1 MTPFE
6 AARRNLAEQA
16 RLEPIVLQ
24 AIADA
29 ELPPLRPK
37 GAAIDTRGG
46 AYFVGPDMQLL
57 PCNPIVLSQA
67 RAMICVMNHDPV
79 TAGLWAL
86 AGFDPA
92 LVHLAELR
100 ERFATLPE
108 DDQIR
113 VTLDRLTSVYVE
125 GQCHE
130 LERAAE
136 ITTHSVPKLDPTV
149 TQVTEHILDCTSDP
163 LGLEICAYAMR
174 LGTLTAHGDA
184 PWKRFAAV
192 MADCHAQLQV
202 T

>member
-29 ELPPLRPK
+29 EPPPLRPK

-46 AYFVGPDMQLL
+46 AYFVGRDMQL
-57 PCNPIVLSQA
+57 PPRNPIVLSQA

-92 LVHLAELR
+92 LVHFAELR
-100 ERFATLPE
+100 EHLGKLHEENPS
-108 DDQIR
+108 R
-113 VTLDRLTSVYVE
+113 VSLDRALSVYVE

-130 LERAAE
+130 LERAAG
-136 ITTHSVPKLDPTV
+136 ITTHGFLDLDPTI
-149 TQVTEHILDCTSDP
+149 TAVTEHILDCTSDP

-174 LGTLTAHGDA
+174 LGTLTAHGQA

-192 MADCHAQLQV
+192 MADCHAQLV
-202 T
+202 S

>member
-16 RLEPIVLQ
+16 RLEPIALQ

-29 ELPPLRPK
+29 GPPPLRPK
-37 GAAIDTRGG
+37 GAALIPFDT
-46 AYFVGPDMQLL
+46 V
-57 PCNPIVLSQA
+57 VLSDA
-67 RAMICVMNHDPV
+67 RAMICAMNHDPV
-79 TAGLWAL
+79 TASLWAL

-100 ERFATLPE
+100 ERFANLSE

-130 LERAAE
+130 LERAAG
-136 ITTHSVPKLDPTV
+136 ITTHGFLDLDPTI
-149 TQVTEHILDCTSDP
+149 TAVTEHILDCTSDP

-174 LGTLTAHGDA
+174 LGALTAHGTA

-192 MADCHAQLQV
+192 MADCHAQLV
-202 T
+202 S